1 MRANVRGVIA
11 GLAALIVVPAA
22 MLSANAASADS
33 IQVQSY
39 QRANQE
45 EACTTQPGET
55 PWQASWGSDAS
66 WKATWEQWANGGK
79 GGWTCTRS
87 ITWAKSSNAGGAG
100 VTYAL
105 GDIGPGG
112 GLVFLISDGLTYE
125 MAPKSW
131 RGAGIQ
137 DAPATWCDGFTNV
150 PSATGTAI
158 GTGDANT
165 AAMAA
170 PSSACSSNAAAAV
183 LAYPGTDGSTGEW
196 FLPSKVE
203 LNAMC
208 NYSRNPS
215 SPALPSVGCSG
226 SQDATFA
233 AGTYGF
239 ANDDYWSSS
248 QFNASE
254 AWLQNL
260 PTGGANHDGKAGNLM
275 RVRAIRAF

>member
-1 MRANVRGVIA
+1 
-11 GLAALIVVPAA
+11 
-22 MLSANAASADS
+22 
-33 IQVQSY
+33 
-39 QRANQE
+39 
-45 EACTTQPGET
+45 
-55 PWQASWGSDAS
+55 
-66 WKATWEQWANGGK
+66 
-79 GGWTCTRS
+79 
-87 ITWAKSSNAGGAG
+87 
-100 VTYAL
+100 
-105 GDIGPGG
+105 
-112 GLVFLISDGLTYE
+112 
-125 MAPKSW
+125 
-131 RGAGIQ
+131 
-137 DAPATWCDGFTNV
+137 
-150 PSATGTAI
+150 
-158 GTGDANT
+158 
-165 AAMAA
+165 MAA